1 MVYPDFSSEKN
12 ISKVIAEEKIKE
24 HEGFLEN
31 TKEEKLMHS
40 VIENDKD
47 TIENGKIVSEM
58 VDYGLRKI
66 NSSLLY
72 ENLIENYRNAEKL
85 YGETLIREVTGY
97 SPDYIKKNISIPE
110 FRRELKNKIK
120 DKIEQLKENE
130 LIDKKGDITEHG
142 LKNASIVLCIEE
154 LDDLFTRGYGKKDY
168 KKESHYGE
176 KKDYDNFK
184 INSRY
189 KDIAIKRSVRLAL
202 HRGHDKL
209 NKKDLRVFKR
219 DAKTKISVIYG
230 LDASG
235 SMKGLKLRKAKKAG
249 IALAYKAIEER
260 NNVGLMVFGSEVKKI
275 INPTQDFKQILKAL
289 TEVRAG
295 MQTDIGKTIR
305 KSIDLFPK
313 YGTNH
318 LILITDALPTKGSN
332 PKEDTIESAALAKEN
347 NITISLI
354 GINLEEEGLELS
366 KKIVEIGNG
375 NLYIVKNLEEID
387 KLILED
393 YYSLR

>member
-1 MVYPDFSSEKN
+1 MIYPDFSSETN
-12 ISKVIAEEKIKE
+12 NSKIINEEKIKE
-24 HEGFLEN
+24 HDGFLEN

-40 VIENDKD
+40 VIENDKN
-47 TIENGKIVSEM
+47 TIENGKIVNEM
-58 VDYGLRKI
+58 VDYGIRNI

-72 ENLIENYRNAEKL
+72 ENLVENYRNAEKL
-85 YGETLIREVTGY
+85 YGETLIREITGY
-97 SPDYIKKNISIPE
+97 SSDYLKKNIVIPE
-110 FRRELKNKIK
+110 FRRELKNKINNK
-120 DKIEQLKENE
+120 LNKLKEDE
-130 LIDKKGDITEHG
+130 IIDKKGDMTEYG

-154 LDDLFTRGYGKKDY
+154 LDDLFSKGYGKKDY

-202 HRGHDKL
+202 RRNHNNI

-219 DAKTKISVIYG
+219 DSKTKISIIYG

-249 IALAYKAIEER
+249 IALAYKAIDER
-260 NNVGLMVFGSEVKKI
+260 NDVGLMVFGSEVKKI
-275 INPTQDFKQILKAL
+275 INPTQDFKQILNAL

-318 LILITDALPTKGSN
+318 LILITDALPTKGDK

-347 NITISLI
+347 SITISLI

-375 NLYIVKNLEEID
+375 NLYLVKNLDEID

-393 YYSLR
+393 YYSLK